1 MLSSHPISIGNK
13 RPLTAA
19 GMRLFFV
26 PYNHN
31 DMAKLSQDKIEWI
44 LSLNATQA
52 QEEIRKVTKENK
64 ELEKKAA
71 AAQQV
76 LASVPQGTA
85 KWKKAEANLKAYKK
99 QISENN
105 AMLLELNKQLDD
117 ESRSLVTN
125 NL

>member
-1 MLSSHPISIGNK
+1 M
-13 RPLTAA
+13 
-19 GMRLFFV
+19 
-26 PYNHN
+26 PYNQN

-71 AAQQV
+71 AAQQG

-85 KWKKAEANLKAYKK
+85 KWEKAEANLKAYKK

-105 AMLLELNKQLDD
+105 AILHALNKRLDD
-117 ESRSLVTN
+117 ESRSLVVN

>member
-1 MLSSHPISIGNK
+1 
-13 RPLTAA
+13 
-19 GMRLFFV
+19 
-26 PYNHN
+26 
-31 DMAKLSQDKIEWI
+31 MAKLSQDKIEWI

-64 ELEKKAA
+64 ELEKKM
-71 AAQQV
+71 
-76 LASVPQGTA
+76 LPQPNRCLHLYRKALQNG
-85 KWKKAEANLKAYKK
+85 KKRKPILRLIKK

>member
-19 GMRLFFV
+19 GMRLFLCHIITTIWQN
-26 PYNHN
+26 YHRIKSNGSY
-31 DMAKLSQDKIEWI
+31 LSMPLRPRRRSERLLRKIRN
-44 LSLNATQA
+44 L
-52 QEEIRKVTKENK
+52 K
-64 ELEKKAA
+64 KKAA

-85 KWKKAEANLKAYKK
+85 KWKTAEANLKAYKK
-99 QISENN
+99 QISQNN
-105 AMLLELNKQLDD
+105 AMLLELNKQVDD